1 MKRSLLVGFCM
12 TVAVAAFAQETAREV
27 FQQAESRFQSGD
39 YEVALQRY
47 ESLVRDYPF
56 SEYVPDAQFRRAV
69 VMYRLERYE
78 TALSL
83 LRRVEARYRSTRFL
97 SLVPFWK
104 GVALYRLGEYPEA
117 ERELE
122 RFLDDSARET
132 LRRQAWLFHALTM
145 LASDRREEA
154 VASLETL
161 FSEIDLPESEPYAL
175 SLLLSLYIRDEAY
188 PEAVA
193 LFDEVDPELVD
204 EQWRRNARLYGAEAL
219 RAVGREEEALEIFL
233 DLTDEGPAVSATAFR
248 RAYELSQRLGRSE
261 TAREVV
267 RTAEQSL
274 SGRTDVLAEL
284 WTQVGTESYRAG
296 QVRDA
301 ELYLSRAWELEEV
314 VVPDTVPLYLAE
326 IYAEENR
333 RDDALRVLRE
343 ARDRGLGD
351 YGDRILLREGNLEL
365 ERGEPQA
372 AVETIDEF
380 LAQYPGSDY
389 RAEGEYLRAF
399 ALYRLARNEEAL
411 AQARDTLASGRA
423 GDYERELLWLRSL
436 LHRRLGERDAAV
448 QSLREYLAVAPQDV
462 DARLELAKLLFEQ
475 GRYDEAVRQ
484 TDELL
489 AEADSLERDER
500 PGSYVQLRYVE
511 GLSHVALKEYGAA
524 LSALGELPGE
534 PAAYEALADDGGD
547 LLVMHPYA
555 LYYQGWANYRLSRY
569 EAAEGY
575 FSGLLSYDD
584 GHEFAPRAA
593 YLAGWS
599 AFNRGA
605 QDAAAGFLRTAVSLA
620 ESDEVRSEATLLL
633 GRSLKAVGAYAEADA
648 QFRNIFADAPR
659 SELADDALF
668 EYAEGLERR
677 GRTDEA
683 VERYRVLFERYPE
696 SPLAEEGMYRRAEVL
711 FQDERFA
718 AARQAFFEYRA
729 NYPDGSL
736 IASALYWGGVSAYEI
751 GEVSGALL
759 LWETLVEEHRESA
772 FRADAMQR
780 AAEVYSDRGD
790 YRRALNLYSRLVSTY
805 PRQAEAVGAADRID
819 ELLLRIGGLTERE
832 ARLWVRIEQ
841 NDRSQTAAGRRA
853 ILDAARL
860 SIREG
865 SSGVDRENLIV
876 PLLRATAAKE
886 DEDPAAAAEAY
897 MLLGEYHL
905 RQSRPR
911 EAREAFLNAAGAD
924 PSDSNRAAEALY
936 RATEASV
943 LADRVAEA
951 RSILDRLESSFPQS
965 EWAAQA
971 RRLVE
976 EAR

>member
-1 MKRSLLVGFCM
+1 MKRSLFVGFCM
-12 TVAVAAFAQETAREV
+12 ILAVAAFAQETAREV

-47 ESLVRDYPF
+47 EALVRDYPF

-104 GVALYRLGEYPEA
+104 GVTLYRLGDYTEA
-117 ERELE
+117 ERELQ
-122 RFLDDSARET
+122 RFLDSSARET
-132 LRRQAWLFHALTM
+132 LRRQAWLYHALTV
-145 LASDRREEA
+145 LAAERREEA
-154 VASLETL
+154 VVSLETL

-175 SLLLSLYIRDEAY
+175 ALLLSLYIGDEAY
-188 PEAVA
+188 AKAVEV
-193 LFDEVDPELVD
+193 FDRVDPGLV
-204 EQWRRNARLYGAEAL
+204 EQRWRSNVRLYGAEAL
-219 RAVGREEEALEIFL
+219 RAVGREEEALEVFL
-233 DLTDEGPAVSATAFR
+233 DLTDDGPAVSATAFR

-261 TAREVV
+261 TAHEVV
-267 RTAEQSL
+267 RNAEQSL
-274 SGRTDVLAEL
+274 SGRADVLAEL

-296 QVRDA
+296 QIGDA

-314 VVPDTVPLYLAE
+314 DVPDTVPLYLAE
-326 IYAEENR
+326 IYAEQDR
-333 RDDALRVLRE
+333 RGEAVRVLQE
-343 ARDRGLGD
+343 ARNRGLGE
-351 YGDRILLREGNLEL
+351 YGDRVLLREGNLQL

-372 AVETIDEF
+372 AVEIIDEF
-380 LAQYPGSDY
+380 VARYSGSDY

-399 ALYRLARNEEAL
+399 ALYRLGRNEEAL
-411 AQARDTLASGRA
+411 AQVRETLISGRA
-423 GDYERELLWLRSL
+423 GDSESELLWLRSL
-436 LHRRLGERDAAV
+436 LHRRLGELDAAV
-448 QSLREYLAVAPQDV
+448 QSLREYLAVARDDV
-462 DARLELAKLLFEQ
+462 DARIELVKLLFEQ

-484 TDELL
+484 AEDFLE
-489 AEADSLERDER
+489 EADSLEGER
-500 PGSYVQLRYVE
+500 PAGYVQLRYVE
-511 GLSHVALKEYGAA
+511 GLSQVARKEYGAA
-524 LSALGELPGE
+524 LSALGELPQQPASYEGLGE
-534 PAAYEALADDGGD
+534 DGGD

-569 EAAEGY
+569 EEAEGY
-575 FSGLLSYDD
+575 FSGLLSYDAD
-584 GHEFAPRAA
+584 HEFATRAA

-605 QDAAAGFLRTAVSLA
+605 PNEAAGFLRTAVSLS
-620 ESDEVRSEATLLL
+620 ESGEVRREATLLL

-659 SELADDALF
+659 SPLADDALF

-683 VERYRVLFERYPE
+683 VERYQVLFERYPE

-711 FQDERFA
+711 FQDDRFA

-729 NYPDGSL
+729 NYPEGSL

-759 LWETLVEEHRESA
+759 LWETLVEEHRESP
-772 FRADAMQR
+772 FRADAMER

-790 YRRALNLYSRLVSTY
+790 YRQALNLYSRLVATY
-805 PRQAEAVGAADRID
+805 PRQAEGVGAADRID
-819 ELLLRIGGLTERE
+819 ELLLRIGGLSERE

-876 PLLRATAAKE
+876 PLLRTTAAKD

-911 EAREAFLNAAGAD
+911 EAREAFLNSAATD
-924 PSDSNRAAEALY
+924 TSEPTRAAEALY

-965 EWAAQA
+965 EWTAQA

>member
-12 TVAVAAFAQETAREV
+12 FLAVAAFAQETAREV

-47 ESLVRDYPF
+47 EALVRDYPF

-69 VMYRLERYE
+69 VMYRLQRYE

-122 RFLDDSARET
+122 RFLDSSARET
-132 LRRQAWLFHALTM
+132 LRRQAWLYHALTM
-145 LASDRREEA
+145 LASDRRQEA
-154 VASLETL
+154 VVSLETL

-188 PEAVA
+188 PAAVS
-193 LFDEVDPELVD
+193 LFDEVDAELVD
-204 EQWRRNARLYGAEAL
+204 EQWRSNARLYGAEAL

-267 RTAEQSL
+267 RNAEQSL

-296 QVRDA
+296 RVGDA

-314 VVPDTVPLYLAE
+314 EVPDTVPLYLAE
-326 IYAEENR
+326 IYAEQDR
-333 RDDALRVLRE
+333 IGDAVRVLRE
-343 ARDRGLGD
+343 ARDRGLGE

-365 ERGEPQA
+365 ERREPLT

-380 LAQYPGSDY
+380 LAQYPSSDY

-399 ALYRLARNEEAL
+399 SLYRLGRNEEAL
-411 AQARDTLASGRA
+411 AQARETLTSGRA

-436 LHRRLGERDAAV
+436 LHRRLGEPDAAV
-448 QSLREYLAVAPQDV
+448 QSLREYLTVARDDV
-462 DARLELAKLLFEQ
+462 DARLELVKLLFEQ
-475 GRYDEAVRQ
+475 GRYDEAIRQ
-484 TDELL
+484 SDELL
-489 AEADSLERDER
+489 EDADFLEREE

-524 LSALGELPGE
+524 LSALDELPRE
-534 PAAYEALADDGGD
+534 PVVYEALADDGGD

-569 EAAEGY
+569 EEAEGY

-584 GHEFAPRAA
+584 DHEFAPRAA

-605 QDAAAGFLRTAVSLA
+605 QDAAAGFLRRAVSLA
-620 ESDEVRSEATLLL
+620 ESEEVRAEATLLL

-648 QFRNIFADAPR
+648 RFRNIFADAPR
-659 SELADDALF
+659 SDLADDALF

-711 FQDERFA
+711 FQEGRFA

-759 LWETLVEEHRESA
+759 LWETLIEDHRESA

-790 YRRALNLYSRLVSTY
+790 YRRALNLYSRLVATY

-819 ELLLRIGGLTERE
+819 ELLLRIGGLSERE

-876 PLLRATAAKE
+876 PLLRATAGKE

-911 EAREAFLNAAGAD
+911 EAREAFLNAAAAD
-924 PSDSNRAAEALY
+924 PSDRNRTAEALY

-951 RSILDRLESSFPQS
+951 QSIVDRLESSFPQS
-965 EWAAQA
+965 EWTAEA
-971 RRLVE
+971 RRLIE